1 MTSCI
6 NPASRALVAGN
17 YLYSDRDEEDL
28 LGDLDSPALARGA
41 GSPMMEFFI
50 DALKPGDGDWGLG
63 TQANP

>member
-6 NPASRALVAGN
+6 NPANRALVAGN

-28 LGDLDSPALARGA
+28 LGDLDSAALAPGA

-50 DALKPGDGDWGLG
+50 DALKPGDWGLG
-63 TQANP
+63 TGDSS